1 LKITAV
7 EAFPAPL
14 PLRKPFAI
22 ALGTMTHSPNVIV
35 RIATDA
41 GITGYGE
48 AATWHVVYGYDQQ
61 SLVHAIE
68 TYLGPAVIG
77 MDPFD
82 IEAILSRMDTV
93 LAKNRMAK
101 AGVET
106 ACQDLR
112 GKALGVPLSRLLGG
126 TGAGAVEVLAAID
139 IMSPD
144 EAIAM
149 ANLLVEKG
157 FRCIKIKV
165 GLDAAQDIE
174 RVRAIRET
182 VGPAIRLRV
191 DGNQGYDRASAMKA
205 CRAFEAFDLQWI
217 EQPLPEWDMDGLA
230 ALARTFSTPI
240 AVDESISGI
249 HDVYR
254 VASIGAADVI
264 NIKIAKCGGITNS
277 LKIAH
282 AAAAMGLPCFLGGCI
297 ETGVGTAAAL
307 HFGAC
312 CPNLVPA
319 IEMPGS
325 DVFTEDIIVG
335 HFAPDRGMIPLPF
348 GPGIGV
354 QVREDMLEEYRMR
367 SLKPIGRSVHGKEKQ
382 PVHRRAS

>member
-35 RIATDA
+35 RITTDT
-41 GITGYGE
+41 GVTGYGE

-82 IEAILSRMDTV
+82 LEAILSRMDMV

-112 GKALGVPLSRLLGG
+112 GKALGVSLSRLLGG
-126 TGAGAVEVLAAID
+126 TGSGAVEVLAAID
-139 IMSPD
+139 IVSPD

-149 ANLLVEKG
+149 ANELVGKG

-165 GLDAAQDIE
+165 GLNALEDIE
-174 RVRAIRET
+174 RVRVVRKT
-182 VGPAIRLRV
+182 VGPGVRLRV
-191 DGNQGYDRASAMKA
+191 DGNQGYDRSSAIQA
-205 CRAFEAFDLQWI
+205 CRAFEAFDLQWV
-217 EQPLPEWDMDGLA
+217 EQPLPDWDLKGLA
-230 ALARTFSTPI
+230 ALARAVSTPI

-249 HDVYR
+249 HDVYH

-277 LKIAH
+277 LKVAH
-282 AAAAMGLPCFLGGCI
+282 VAAAMGLPCFLGGCI

-319 IEMPGS
+319 LEIPGS

-335 HFAPDRGMIPLPF
+335 HLAPDHGMIPLPS

-354 QVREDMLEEYRMR
+354 EVREDKLEEYRML
-367 SLKPIGRSVHGKEKQ
+367 SHGR
-382 PVHRRAS
+382 

>member
-1 LKITAV
+1 MKITEV
-7 EAFPAPL
+7 TAFPAPL

-22 ALGTMTHSPNVIV
+22 ALGTMTHSPNVVV
-35 RIATDA
+35 RIRTDE

-48 AATWHVVYGYDQQ
+48 ASTWHVVYGYDQH

-82 IEAILSRMDTV
+82 LSTILSRMDLA
-93 LAKNRMAK
+93 LAKNHMAK
-101 AGVET
+101 AGIET

-112 GKALGVPLSRLLGG
+112 GKALGVPLSRLFGG
-126 TGAGAVEVLAAID
+126 SGAGAVEVIAAID
-139 IMSPD
+139 IVPPG
-144 EAIAM
+144 EAEAM
-149 ANLLVEKG
+149 ARILIDKG
-157 FRCIKIKV
+157 FGCIKIKV
-165 GLDAAQDIE
+165 GLNAREDIE
-174 RVRAIRET
+174 RVRIVRET
-182 VGPAIRLRV
+182 VGPDVRLRV
-191 DGNQGYDRASAMKA
+191 DGNQGYDRTSAMKA
-205 CRAFEAFDLQWI
+205 CQAFETFDLQWI
-217 EQPLPEWDMDGLA
+217 EQPLPDWDFEGHA
-230 ALARTFSTPI
+230 ALAAALATPI
-240 AVDESISGI
+240 ALDESISGI

-254 VASIGAADVI
+254 AAASGAADVI

-277 LKIAH
+277 LRIAH
-282 AAAAMGLPCFLGGCI
+282 AAEAMGMPCFLGGCI

-325 DVFTEDIIVG
+325 DVFTDDITVER
-335 HFAPDRGMIPLPF
+335 FVPDHGMIRLPS

-354 QVREDMLEEYRMR
+354 QVREDKLEEYRK
-367 SLKPIGRSVHGKEKQ
+367 LKQNV
-382 PVHRRAS
+382 